1 MDTSSARRN
10 ILSRIRQAQGRSGAP
25 SAAERDAV
33 EDYIARHPIAPQ
45 PTVGDDLL
53 AHFEA
58 QAQRMASTTQRVA
71 RMVDVP
77 AAVAGFLAANGLP
90 SHAVCWPALGGLA
103 WAEAGLRVDARAPD
117 GDDLV
122 GISGVFAAIAETG
135 TLMML
140 SGPRGSPASTHLL
153 PETHIAVVAASQA
166 LVRALRG
173 CVRAHARAAGR
184 AAAGDESGLGPV
196 AYRRHRTDDRAGRA
210 RPVPGAS
217 GAGRGRM
224 TRSASGECYV

>member
-140 SGPRGSPASTHLL
+140 SGPQSPASTHLL
-153 PETHIAVVAASQA
+153 PETHIAVVAASQIVA
-166 LVRALRG
+166 HYEDAFARMREQRGVPPRAMNLVSGPSRTGDIEQTIVLG
-173 CVRAHARAAGR
+173 AH
-184 AAAGDESGLGPV
+184 GP
-196 AYRRHRTDDRAGRA
+196 YRVHL
-210 RPVPGAS
+210 VLVE
-217 GAGRGRM
+217 
-224 TRSASGECYV
+224 GE

>member
-103 WAEAGLRVDARAPD
+103 WAEAGLRVDPRAPD

-140 SGPRGSPASTHLL
+140 SGPQSPASTHLL
-153 PETHIAVVAASQA
+153 PETHIAVVAASQIVA
-166 LVRALRG
+166 HYEDAFARMREQRGAPPRAMNLVSGPSRTGDIEQTIVLG
-173 CVRAHARAAGR
+173 AH
-184 AAAGDESGLGPV
+184 GP
-196 AYRRHRTDDRAGRA
+196 YRVHL
-210 RPVPGAS
+210 VLVE
-217 GAGRGRM
+217 
-224 TRSASGECYV
+224 GE

>member
-10 ILSRIRQAQGRSGAP
+10 ILSRIRQAQGRSGTP
-25 SAAERDAV
+25 TAAERDAV
-33 EDYIARHPIAPQ
+33 EAYIARHPIGPQ

-77 AAVAGFLAANGLP
+77 AAVAAFLSAGWLP
-90 SHAVCWPALGGLA
+90 SEAVCWPALGGLK
-103 WAEAGLRVDARAPD
+103 WADAGLRVEPRAPT
-117 GDDLV
+117 GTDLV

-140 SGPRGSPASTHLL
+140 SGPQTPASMHLL
-153 PETHIAVVAASQA
+153 PETHVAVVAASQIVA
-166 LVRALRG
+166 HYEDAFARMREERGTPPRAMNLVSGPSRTGDIEQTIVLG
-173 CVRAHARAAGR
+173 AH
-184 AAAGDESGLGPV
+184 GP
-196 AYRRHRTDDRAGRA
+196 YRVHL
-210 RPVPGAS
+210 VLVE
-217 GAGRGRM
+217 
-224 TRSASGECYV
+224 GE

>member
-53 AHFEA
+53 AYFEA

-140 SGPRGSPASTHLL
+140 SGPQSPASTHLL
-153 PETHIAVVAASQA
+153 PETHVAVVAASQIVA
-166 LVRALRG
+166 HYEDAFARMREQRGVPPRAMNLVSGPSRTGDIEQTIVLG
-173 CVRAHARAAGR
+173 AH
-184 AAAGDESGLGPV
+184 GP
-196 AYRRHRTDDRAGRA
+196 YRVHL
-210 RPVPGAS
+210 VLVE
-217 GAGRGRM
+217 
-224 TRSASGECYV
+224 GE

>member
-140 SGPRGSPASTHLL
+140 SGPQSPASTHLL
-153 PETHIAVVAASQA
+153 PETHVAVVAASQIVA
-166 LVRALRG
+166 HYEDAFARMREQRGVPPRAMNLVSGPSRTGDIEQTIVLG
-173 CVRAHARAAGR
+173 AHGPYRVHLVL
-184 AAAGDESGLGPV
+184 DE
-196 AYRRHRTDDRAGRA
+196 
-210 RPVPGAS
+210 
-217 GAGRGRM
+217 
-224 TRSASGECYV
+224 GE

>member
-10 ILSRIRQAQGRSGAP
+10 ILSRIRQAQGRSGAS

-140 SGPRGSPASTHLL
+140 SGPQSPASTHLL
-153 PETHIAVVAASQA
+153 PETHIAVVAASQIVA
-166 LVRALRG
+166 HYEDAFARMREQRGAPPRAMNLVSGPSRTGDIEQTIVLG
-173 CVRAHARAAGR
+173 AH
-184 AAAGDESGLGPV
+184 GP
-196 AYRRHRTDDRAGRA
+196 YRVHL
-210 RPVPGAS
+210 VLVE
-217 GAGRGRM
+217 
-224 TRSASGECYV
+224 GE

>member
-140 SGPRGSPASTHLL
+140 SGPQSPASTHLL
-153 PETHIAVVAASQA
+153 PETHVAVVAASQIVA
-166 LVRALRG
+166 HYEDAFARMREQRGVPPRAMNLVSGPSRTGDIEQTIVLG
-173 CVRAHARAAGR
+173 AH
-184 AAAGDESGLGPV
+184 GP
-196 AYRRHRTDDRAGRA
+196 YRVHL
-210 RPVPGAS
+210 VLVE
-217 GAGRGRM
+217 
-224 TRSASGECYV
+224 GE